1 MKHAGS
7 QDDLLTQRTPE
18 DSVWPPKAAYGL
30 LGQSRTSLVGCFACL
45 LFLVAVVADPVVRNL
60 ARSLD
65 PTALHV
71 LRWVTGFGNS
81 AYSLVTGLLLLGW
94 LAIAKRWGAHL
105 PAEATRHFQSSLILL
120 VGSVALSGFLALLSK
135 NIIGRARPSFAPDVG
150 VFDLTAFAFT
160 PGLAA
165 FPSGHATTATACA
178 VVFAI
183 LFPRHAW
190 VWLSIAVTAALSR
203 AFLGVHWL
211 SDCLAGIAMGAL
223 VTLALHRWM
232 VGRGHVFRMDAS
244 VPVALLRD
252 SWGRSVRRL
261 RALPRD

>member
-7 QDDLLTQRTPE
+7 RDDLLKQHRP
-18 DSVWPPKAAYGL
+18 DRSGWPSVVPAGL
-30 LGQSRTSLVGCFACL
+30 TRQSPLSLVGCFACF
-45 LFLVAVVADPVVRNL
+45 LFLVAVVADPVVRDL

-65 PTALHV
+65 PSTLSV

-81 AYSLVTGLLLLGW
+81 AYALITGLLLLGW
-94 LAIAKRWGAHL
+94 LALARRLGADL
-105 PAEATRHFQSSLILL
+105 PVEATRDFRSSLILL
-120 VGSVALSGFLALLSK
+120 VGSVALSGFLASLSK
-135 NIIGRARPSFAPDVG
+135 NMIGRARPSFSLDVE
-150 VFDLTAFAFT
+150 VFDFTAFAFT

-183 LFPRHAW
+183 LSPRHAW
-190 VWLSIAVTAALSR
+190 VWLSIGATAALSR

-211 SDCLAGIAMGAL
+211 SDCLAGIVLGAI

-232 VGRGHVFRMDAS
+232 VDRGHVFRMEIS
-244 VPVALLRD
+244 VPVALARD
-252 SWGRSVRRL
+252 AWDHMFRRL
-261 RALPRD
+261 KAPLGD